1 MLTHLLDRN
10 LLPDWL
16 VRMGIRQ
23 LLAQRLRQEHK
34 APEPLRLHI
43 EKLRAEFRTAPIALH
58 TADANEQH
66 YEVPTEFFQL
76 VLGRRLKYSA
86 GYWPSASTTL
96 DESEEE
102 MLALTCERARLTNDQ
117 DILELGCGW
126 GALSLVMAERYP
138 DSRIVA
144 VSNSRT
150 QKDFIDSEARRRRFT
165 NLSVVTADMNEFDPG
180 RTFDRVVSV
189 EMFEHMRNHEL
200 LMERIAGWL
209 RPGGLLFVH
218 IFTHCRYC
226 YLFEDRNEGDWM
238 ARHFFTGGM
247 MPSDNLLPGYTR
259 DLRLIDHW
267 GINGTH
273 YQRTCEAWLARMDA
287 QKERV
292 EELFAGVYGFAGVR
306 KWTARWRVFFMA
318 CAELFGFRGG
328 SEWIVSHY
336 LFSKPQ

>member
-1 MLTHLLDRN
+1 
-10 LLPDWL
+10 
-16 VRMGIRQ
+16 
-23 LLAQRLRQEHK
+23 
-34 APEPLRLHI
+34 
-43 EKLRAEFRTAPIALH
+43 
-58 TADANEQH
+58 
-66 YEVPTEFFQL
+66 VPTEFFQL